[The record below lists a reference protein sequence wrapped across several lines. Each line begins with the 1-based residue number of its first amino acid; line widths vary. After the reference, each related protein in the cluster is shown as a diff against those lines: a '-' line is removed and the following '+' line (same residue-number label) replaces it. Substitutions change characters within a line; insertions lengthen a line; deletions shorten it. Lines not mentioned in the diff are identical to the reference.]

1 MSNKYSTIHQ
11 HEPLRTPPD
20 WGTPGKRF
28 TAQLEELFDD
38 LYSRLNRLRL
48 NDLAVSLQTIITESA
63 DGVQSNR
70 TAIEQTNEQITL
82 LATQSSVD
90 ALSGRVT
97 ENEAQITILAG
108 QIQSQVTRT
117 EFDELGVV
125 VSQHGTQITQTAE
138 QISLKASK
146 SDLDELTGRVNTA
159 ESSITQNANQ
169 IALKV
174 STTTYNNGMAGKAD
188 SSTVNAL
195 AQRVTT
201 AESSITQNANA
212 IALKVSA
219 GDIASSI
226 NQTAQSVLISASKIN
241 LSGYVTISSLGA
253 GGTTTIDGSRITTG
267 TVAAARIDVD
277 NLYVKHLNGADGT
290 FTGSVTA
297 GYWTFDRNGAVY
309 YDPSTYRQVR
319 MDVDG
324 YIARYST
331 ENMGA
336 QYGSTSYSDC
346 TIYGGA
352 VTLNCASTWQSVS
365 ARNGYWGSYSYN
377 DVCFVCDQA
386 GSSYSTAAGNLGTTD
401 NRWDILWVDTVHY
414 NTRDT
419 SSSREAKHD
428 IEPLPDFGAVL
439 DQLEPVSYK
448 YIDDKNQRT
457 RYGLIYEDTIG
468 LMPDIC
474 HETTEGEHTF
484 KGISYEDLITV
495 LLKEVQSLRERV
507 AKLEAA
513 DNT

>member
-159 ESSITQNANQ
+159 ESSIAQNANQ

-331 ENMGA
+331 KNMEA

-386 GSSYSTAAGNLGTTD
+386 GSSYNTAAGNLGTTD